1 MDEWMDGW
9 LDESMN
15 GWLDKWMDGNTWKQ
29 AMSDKAVMFYDN
41 YPNHFNNFN
50 ARNDSRKEN

>member
-1 MDEWMDGW
+1 MDGW

-29 AMSDKAVMFYDN
+29 AMSDKAVVYNDN
-41 YPNHFNNFN
+41 VPNHFNNLN
-50 ARNDSRKEN
+50 ARNDSRKDN